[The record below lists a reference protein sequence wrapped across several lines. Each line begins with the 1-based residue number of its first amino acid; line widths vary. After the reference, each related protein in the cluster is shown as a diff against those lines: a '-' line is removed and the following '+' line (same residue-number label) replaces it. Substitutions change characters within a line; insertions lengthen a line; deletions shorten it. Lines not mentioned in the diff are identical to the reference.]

1 MTRPRTPTERTVV
14 RPAAGAGE
22 AHRNAAA
29 AAPDPRP
36 ERRWA
41 PGLAGLVARGQA
53 LLAWWNHTRPA
64 RANARFGRAG
74 GGVLTGGIAYAALFS
89 IFAGLTIGW
98 TVFTAVLGRNDSLRS
113 TVLSTV
119 DASLPGLVD
128 TGGGGLL
135 KPSQLQL
142 STGLSW
148 AGLVATGVLVFTGI
162 RAIAAL
168 RTAVRAM
175 FGVHPAEN
183 VVLGKLRE
191 LGGFVGIGL
200 AVLLSAVVT
209 LGVTTAADWLL
220 DVVGWD
226 EGSGFVVRA
235 LGIAVAFLV
244 DAALFVMLVRVLA
257 GQAPP
262 RRDLLGGAA
271 IAATGLGVVRVLG
284 TSIVS
289 GSVQEDPVLASFA
302 AIVVLLLW
310 VNLIARIVLLAAA
323 WTADPPYV
331 APGEGQDEDDAAA
344 SAAAASA
351 RAASSSGSRAT

>member
-14 RPAAGAGE
+14 RPASGAGE

-29 AAPDPRP
+29 AAPDPQP

-41 PGLAGLVARGQA
+41 PGVAGLVARAQA

-98 TVFTAVLGRNDSLRS
+98 TVFTAVLGRNDELRA
-113 TVLSTV
+113 TVLETV

-142 STGLSW
+142 SAGLSW
-148 AGLVATGVLVFTGI
+148 AGLVATGVLLFTGI

-175 FGVHPAEN
+175 FDVHPTEN

-226 EGSGFVVRA
+226 EGSGVVVRL
-235 LGIAVAFLV
+235 LGIAVAFVV

-284 TSIVS
+284 TSVVS

-302 AIVVLLLW
+302 AVVVLLLW

-323 WTADPPYV
+323 WAADPPFV
-331 APGEGQDEDDAAA
+331 DPTEAQSGAEAD
-344 SAAAASA
+344 A
-351 RAASSSGSRAT
+351 RAASRAGSASA